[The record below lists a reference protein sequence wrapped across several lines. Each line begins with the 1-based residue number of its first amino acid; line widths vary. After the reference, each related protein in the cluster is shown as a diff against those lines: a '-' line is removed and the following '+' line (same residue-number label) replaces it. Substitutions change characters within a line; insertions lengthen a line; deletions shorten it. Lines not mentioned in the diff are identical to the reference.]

1 MSYYWQFYLLFRHK
15 LQMQIVFQIKLKIPI
30 VCVNIDSYYE
40 LVNSGILDESIS
52 FEEFEIIQNED
63 RNNEVKEK
71 AKYQKNNIQLEH
83 PDDIAGAI
91 YSTLANIPTLVR
103 GDILISNGTSS
114 FGLTGHAGI
123 VVGANEILHIT
134 GSNSIPVSLIINF
147 S

>member
-103 GDILISNGTSS
+103 GDILISNGTS
-114 FGLTGHAGI
+114 FF
-123 VVGANEILHIT
+123 V
-134 GSNSIPVSLIINF
+134 
-147 S
+147 